1 MDRAKGLHA
10 HCFEDHRPK
19 GVCIPSAH
27 GGPDSRM
34 ATPGSSLARQPC
46 AQVNLG
52 ASTRWRGSGRLE
64 VGGEPAATALCSPS
78 MGMGGL
84 SWGAGGQ
91 GEHQGELVCT
101 SQCGHYF
108 QGPACKW
115 GGHGVALVGPLL
127 LPLRLTRHVYP
138 GPSVW
143 VCTTKRVVTL
153 TRSAPRC
160 CRAGLGAPDAGA
172 PGGGVAPGQPA
183 CLPRGAGPISPL
195 PRFSL
200 LLCFAESVSPPSRAG
215 SRYPGDCIL
224 KQLMLLKKKQTK
236 TPLDLTCCRLVECG
250 WGQPSLALPR
260 PNQEQL
266 GGSWA
271 GATFWSPSPQA
282 VTPPAPLFH
291 HQRRTLPS
299 TQDAGH

>member
-1 MDRAKGLHA
+1 MHGHTW
-10 HCFEDHRPK
+10 
-19 GVCIPSAH
+19 VIPS
-27 GGPDSRM
+27 
-34 ATPGSSLARQPC
+34 RQPC

-52 ASTRWRGSGRLE
+52 ASTRWRGSGRLW

-84 SWGAGGQ
+84 SWRAGGQ

-200 LLCFAESVSPPSRAG
+200 LLCFVESVSPPSRAG

-236 TPLDLTCCRLVECG
+236 QPLDLTCHRLAQISGVWVG
-250 WGQPSLALPR
+250 SALPGPPQG

-266 GGSWA
+266 GQLGR
-271 GATFWSPSPQA
+271 GNVCSPSPQA

>member
-1 MDRAKGLHA
+1 MHPFCSWGPRQLHG
-10 HCFEDHRPK
+10 HTW
-19 GVCIPSAH
+19 VIPS
-27 GGPDSRM
+27 
-34 ATPGSSLARQPC
+34 RQPC

-52 ASTRWRGSGRLE
+52 ASTRWRGSGRLW

-143 VCTTKRVVTL
+143 VCTTKHVVTL

-160 CRAGLGAPDAGA
+160 CRAGLGGSRCRG
-172 PGGGVAPGQPA
+172 PGRRGGSRSAH
-183 CLPRGAGPISPL
+183 L
-195 PRFSL
+195 
-200 LLCFAESVSPPSRAG
+200 FAERRWAHLPS
-215 SRYPGDCIL
+215 STV
-224 KQLMLLKKKQTK
+224 Q
-236 TPLDLTCCRLVECG
+236 
-250 WGQPSLALPR
+250 
-260 PNQEQL
+260 
-266 GGSWA
+266 
-271 GATFWSPSPQA
+271 
-282 VTPPAPLFH
+282 PPALFCRVCLSS
-291 HQRRTLPS
+291 QQS
-299 TQDAGH
+299 WKQVSW